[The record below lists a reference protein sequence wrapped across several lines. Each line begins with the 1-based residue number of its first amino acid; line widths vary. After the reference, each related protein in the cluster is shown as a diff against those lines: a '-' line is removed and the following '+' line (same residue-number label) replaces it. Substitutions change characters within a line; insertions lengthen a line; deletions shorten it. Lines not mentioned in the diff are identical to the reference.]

1 MLGQLSGGGGLVW
14 RKGLLGGVRRRV
26 FADSRHKVFT
36 IAAGTLFMALLSF
49 TLTSLIGR
57 GARMEALLHRYVD
70 RLGWAAIALVVVGA
84 LLYQF

>member
-1 MLGQLSGGGGLVW
+1 
-14 RKGLLGGVRRRV
+14 
-26 FADSRHKVFT
+26 
-36 IAAGTLFMALLSF
+36 MALLSF